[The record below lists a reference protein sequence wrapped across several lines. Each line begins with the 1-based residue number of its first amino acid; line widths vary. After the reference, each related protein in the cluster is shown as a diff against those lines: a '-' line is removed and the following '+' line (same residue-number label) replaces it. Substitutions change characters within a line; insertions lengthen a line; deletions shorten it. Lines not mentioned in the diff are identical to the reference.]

1 MLCSLLK
8 FSQPKS
14 SVGITLVDVYLNWLN
29 WFHFLILEGGLLV
42 FLIDGMNFMSPFLDV
57 TRISMSA
64 VFLPCTAG
72 LWNSLPIECFLLTYY
87 LNSFKSRI
95 NRHFLTLGS
104 F

>member
-8 FSQPKS
+8 FSQLKS

-42 FLIDGMNFMSPFLDV
+42 FLIDGMNFMSLFLDV

-64 VFLPCTAG
+64 VF
-72 LWNSLPIECFLLTYY
+72 FLAQ
-87 LNSFKSRI
+87 
-95 NRHFLTLGS
+95 LGS
-104 F
+104 GILCL